1 MKKKTLDYYI
11 KKVPSKPDE
20 YESKNIEGCI
30 SQYVEW
36 KRKISDFYINDKVLE
51 AENSEMYKELTIV
64 KLTENEVELL
74 EREYNKGKKEII
86 LSEDLSSDE
95 YELD

>member
-1 MKKKTLDYYI
+1 
-11 KKVPSKPDE
+11 
-20 YESKNIEGCI
+20 
-30 SQYVEW
+30 
-36 KRKISDFYINDKVLE
+36 
-51 AENSEMYKELTIV
+51 MYKELTIV

-86 LSEDLSSDE
+86 LGEDLSSDE